1 MLTITIA
8 LGVYII
14 INQRKKTQLRN
25 ELLTAEINELR
36 LQIKQLIDYQPE
48 KSSISID
55 QLNKSLKEPL
65 SDREFEVLQMAMTD
79 KNNSEIAEKIFV
91 STNTVKYHL
100 KNVYQKLGVSN
111 RKEAL
116 KFAFQA
122 TSR

>member
-1 MLTITIA
+1 M
-8 LGVYII
+8 
-14 INQRKKTQLRN
+14 
-25 ELLTAEINELR
+25 
-36 LQIKQLIDYQPE
+36 
-48 KSSISID
+48 
-55 QLNKSLKEPL
+55 

-79 KNNSEIAEKIFV
+79 KNNSEIAEKIVV

-122 TSR
+122 TSK